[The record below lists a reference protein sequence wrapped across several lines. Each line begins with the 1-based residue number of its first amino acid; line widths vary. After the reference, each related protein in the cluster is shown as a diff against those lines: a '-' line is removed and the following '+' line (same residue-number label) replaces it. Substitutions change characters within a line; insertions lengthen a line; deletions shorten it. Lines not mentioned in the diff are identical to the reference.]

1 MMTVGRPMISTA
13 SWTDAVWWSA
23 SVAETVIVWTP
34 RESALVV
41 RVAPVPR
48 TPSRLE
54 VQVRRLERSPSSKSN
69 AIAEKVIGSPKP
81 ATVRSG
87 GPRMTICGPEAMF
100 RWICALPVR
109 LPLFVAAA
117 VMVCRPSE
125 SDFVLRLAPV
135 PSAPSR
141 SDVQRMAAP
150 RSPSIVSLAVAVK
163 AAVWAKRTSVLSAG
177 AVMAT
182 VGAAWWRT
190 SSVIWAMPARLARSV
205 AEAVIVCTPIERL
218 LVVKLAP
225 VPIAPSRL
233 EVQVIVDDR
242 SPSIVSMAVAVKVI
256 GFPSAK
262 RVAVGAV
269 IVTTGGAS
277 SRTVTCVVALAERP
291 AVSVIDAVK
300 VCVPRLSV
308 ARLKLPPVPIAPS
321 RSEVHRMGGER
332 SPSKLSVAVAPN
344 GTGAPKAN
352 FLPLAGAASVRTG
365 VETLA
370 TSMVIDALPVRLP
383 ASAARAVMVWWPRL
397 RFERLNEPPVPIW
410 PSRFEVQI
418 MFAVRS
424 PSIESMAVPV
434 KVAGWPGRNLSPR
447 FGDVIVTTGGASAST
462 VSVICALPVSLAL
475 SVADAVMVCRPAE
488 RLEVLRV
495 VPAPMLPSRLDVHL
509 IDVLIT
515 PSVPLVAVPVKVTAE
530 PARTLVFVVGEAMV
544 TTGTGFGYSIQPC
557 QYLSVSLVEAMTR
570 MPLLGSS
577 TCVVA
582 LTLLMPPGRPTEGL
596 TGCVPLTMSGVPT
609 LGQVEASAARSAAL

>member
-1 MMTVGRPMISTA
+1 MMTVGRATISTA
-13 SWTDAVWWSA
+13 SWSDAVWWSA

-34 RESALVV
+34 RESELVV
-41 RVAPVPR
+41 RLAPVPI

-54 VQVRRLERSPSSKSN
+54 VHVRRLERSPSSKSK
-69 AIAEKVIGSPKP
+69 AIAEKVRESPRP
-81 ATVRSG
+81 TTVRSG
-87 GPRMTICGPEAMF
+87 GPRRTICGPEATF
-100 RWICALPVR
+100 RWIWARPVR

-117 VMVCRPSE
+117 VMTCAPSE
-125 SDFVLRLAPV
+125 SECVLMLGPV
-135 PSAPSR
+135 PSAPWGSE
-141 SDVQRMAAP
+141 VQRVVAP
-150 RSPSIVSLAVAVK
+150 RSPSIVSLAVAAKV
-163 AAVWAKRTSVLSAG
+163 AVWAKRTSELSAG

-182 VGAAWWRT
+182 VGAGWWRI
-190 SSVIWAMPARLARSV
+190 SSVIWAMPARLERST
-205 AEAVIVCTPIERL
+205 AQAVIVWTPIERL

-233 EVQVIVDDR
+233 DVQVSVEER
-242 SPSIVSMAVAVKVI
+242 SPSIVATAVAVKVV

-262 RVAVGAV
+262 SVRVGAL
-269 IVTTGGAS
+269 IVTAGGAS
-277 SRTVTCVVALAERP
+277 SRTMTCVVALAERP

-308 ARLKLPPVPIAPS
+308 ARLKLPPVPTAPS
-321 RSEVHRMGGER
+321 RSEVHRMRAER
-332 SPSKLSVAVAPN
+332 SPSKLSVAVAAK
-344 GTGAPKAN
+344 GMAAPKAN
-352 FLPLAGAASVRTG
+352 FLPSAGAARVRTG
-365 VETLA
+365 ADTLA

-397 RFERLNEPPVPIW
+397 RFERLKLPPVPIW

-418 MFAVRS
+418 MLAVRS

-447 FGDVIVTTGGASAST
+447 FGDVIVNTGGASAST
-462 VSVICALPVSLAL
+462 VSVICALPVSLEL
-475 SVADAVMVCRPAE
+475 SVADAVMVCTPAD
-488 RLEVLRV
+488 RLEVVKV

-515 PSVPLVAVPVKVTAE
+515 PSVPLVAVPVKVTAD
-530 PARTLVFVVGEAMV
+530 PARTLLVAAGEAMV

-557 QYLSVSLVEAMTR
+557 QYLSVSVVEAITR
-570 MPLLGSS
+570 IPLLGSS
-577 TCVVA
+577 TCLVVV
-582 LTLLMPPGRPTEGL
+582 TLLMPPGPPIDGL

-609 LGQVEASAARSAAL
+609 LVSGKTSASMSAAL